1 MPMTISIYRRCFT
14 FCSRLL
20 PLCLI
25 PSFLS
30 AVPSGGNHVPADSF
44 LVLSVKTETLIGKSK
59 VFQSSTWAPLLEKL
73 ALSQP
78 TLHETLLDRNSSGL
92 NLQSP
97 LRFFARVEGKD
108 SSLPSFGLIAMVKD
122 PRKTDGTLAEIAE
135 TLGISKKKG
144 KGTRYG
150 KNGFPLEIGRKGRVC
165 YLIGVAPST
174 QGNGSIDER
183 LKDFQSSFLTPENAK
198 KLPSSLKIHLNQSSD
213 LALYIDGT
221 GLAKIIEDFW
231 PDDQWKKLL
240 PTLDQLLNRQIGFH
254 FQSNPGVVRMTATEY
269 SGENQKAKDRAA
281 PISMLEQ
288 LPGDA
293 PLVVRLSFP
302 EHSFRSSAIR
312 SMDHVLKFMS
322 KGKIDKD
329 SKLPGFDSSAAEL
342 LSFPS
347 GDFVLAG
354 GTFRSRIVPTDT
366 RQAMTKLEPSFLL
379 GIGVSNPITFKRFMA
394 GLNAAKSLDTLLEVQ
409 SLHRVEDKDKIWLS
423 TFDFLR
429 EVQMKKPLFPLS
441 KSRAKLLGD
450 HFFALDLDIQK
461 ANEELRKLDSLSYDQ
476 LKALSWAQDFTRL
489 TFRSSGSDQL
499 TGVLK
504 TRDEDL
510 QGWEV
515 VAHHL
520 GQEIIDSINT
530 NLFQAIVAND
540 FDALI
545 KAIEKGALINAND
558 RFGHTPLHFT
568 AYKGNARFLQYLLQ
582 NGGDPN
588 ARGRHD
594 STPLHS
600 AAWGRNVSALEVL
613 LEEGSDVD
621 ARTDEGETPGMTAAL
636 RGEKEILEILFA
648 LSADPHAED
657 VHGTNLIDLAAAGG
671 HEAIVN
677 MLRKIGVKNENPL
690 HIAAGLGEEEKVK
703 KLLQNG
709 RKINERDSF
718 GATPLL
724 IAMVAG
730 QEKMVDFLLSRK
742 ADPKL
747 SAKEG
752 YTLMH
757 GAAFSGKKALIRKAL
772 SLGLEVNPR
781 YGVNGITPT
790 DVAEDEGEALPYL
803 RALGGRTAWELGRK
817 PDPTDE

>member
-1 MPMTISIYRRCFT
+1 MPMTISIYLRCLN
-14 FCSRLL
+14 FCFSL
-20 PLCLI
+20 PLLCLI
-25 PSFLS
+25 PAILTAANPS
-30 AVPSGGNHVPADSF
+30 ADHVSADSF
-44 LVLSVKTETLIGKSK
+44 LVLSVKAEALIEKSK
-59 VFQSSTWAPLLEKL
+59 ILESSTWAPLLEKL

-78 TLHETLLDRNSSGL
+78 TLHEILLDRNSSGL

-97 LRFFARVEGKD
+97 IRFFARVEGKD

-122 PRKTDGTLAEIAE
+122 PKKADRTLAEIAE
-135 TLGISKKKG
+135 SLGIRKKKG

-150 KNGFPLEIGRKGRVC
+150 KAGFPLEIGRKGRLC
-165 YLIGVAPST
+165 FLLGVAPST
-174 QGNGSIDER
+174 KENESIEER
-183 LKDFQSSFLTPENAK
+183 LNGFQNTFLTPGNAK
-198 KLPSSLKIHLNQSSD
+198 KFPSSLKAHLNQSSD
-213 LALYIDGT
+213 LALYLDGT

-231 PDDQWKKLL
+231 PEDQWKKLL
-240 PTLDQLLNRQIGFH
+240 PTLDVLFNRQIGFH
-254 FQSNPGVVRMTATEY
+254 FQSNQGVIKMTATEY
-269 SGENQKAKDRAA
+269 SGQTRKEQDEAA
-281 PISMLEQ
+281 PIPMLKQ
-288 LPGDA
+288 IPGDV
-293 PLVVRLSFP
+293 PLVVRMSLQGD
-302 EHSFRSSAIR
+302 SFRSSAIQ
-312 SMDHVLKFMS
+312 SIDHALKFMS
-322 KGKIDKD
+322 NGKIDKD
-329 SKLPGFDSSAAEL
+329 SNLPGFDASASEL

-354 GTFRSRIVPTDT
+354 GTFRSRIVPSSSN
-366 RQAMTKLEPSFLL
+366 QATTKLEPSFLL

-394 GLNAAKSLDTLLEVQ
+394 GLNTAKSLDTLLDVQ
-409 SLHRVEDKDKIWLS
+409 NLHLTEGKNKIWLS

-429 EVQMKKPLFPLS
+429 EVQMEKPLFTLS
-441 KSRAKLLGD
+441 KSRANLLGD

-476 LKALSWAQDFTRL
+476 LKALSWAQDFARL
-489 TFRSSGSDQL
+489 TLRSSGSDQL
-499 TGVLK
+499 TGLLK
-504 TRDEDL
+504 TRDKGV
-510 QGWEV
+510 QGWEI

-520 GQEIIDSINT
+520 GQEIIDSINE
-530 NLFQAIVAND
+530 NLFRAIVAND

-545 KAIEKGALINAND
+545 QAVQKGSLINAND

-568 AYKGNARFLQYLLQ
+568 AYKGNARFLQYLLR
-582 NGGDPN
+582 NGGNPN

-600 AAWGRNVSALEVL
+600 AAWGRNVAALEVL

-621 ARTDEGETPGMTAAL
+621 ARTDEGETPGMTASL

-648 LSADPHAED
+648 LSADPHAKD
-657 VHGTNLIDLAAAGG
+657 VHGTNLIDLAGAGG

-677 MLRKIGVKNENPL
+677 MLRRIGVKNENPL
-690 HIAAGLGEEEKVK
+690 HIAAGLGEEEKVR

-742 ADPKL
+742 ADPKI

-757 GAAFSGKKALIRKAL
+757 GAAFSGKKTLIRKAL

-781 YGVNGITPT
+781 YGSNGITPT
-790 DVAEDEGEALPYL
+790 DVAEDEGDALPYL

-817 PDPTDE
+817 PDPTDK

>member
-1 MPMTISIYRRCFT
+1 MPITISIYRRCFT
-14 FCSRLL
+14 FCSRFLAICLL
-20 PLCLI
+20 SPLV
-25 PSFLS
+25 S
-30 AVPSGGNHVPADSF
+30 AAPSGGNRVPADSF
-44 LVLSVKTETLIGKSK
+44 LVLSVKAEALIGKSNIL
-59 VFQSSTWAPLLEKL
+59 QSSTWAPLLGKL

-78 TLHETLLDRNSSGL
+78 TLHEILLDRNSSGL
-92 NLQSP
+92 NLESP
-97 LRFFARVEGKD
+97 LRLFARVEGKE
-108 SSLPSFGLIAMVKD
+108 SSLPSFGLIAMVKEPSKAD
-122 PRKTDGTLAEIAE
+122 SSLAEIAE
-135 TLGISKKKG
+135 SLGISKKKG

-150 KNGFPLEIGRKGRVC
+150 KDAFPLEIGRKGRVC
-165 YLIGVAPST
+165 YLLGVAPT
-174 QGNGSIDER
+174 TKGNGSIDER
-183 LKDFQSSFLTPENAK
+183 LKDFQSAFLTPENVQ
-198 KLPSSLKIHLNQSSD
+198 KLPSSLKTHLNQSSD
-213 LALYIDGT
+213 LALYLDGT

-231 PDDQWKKLL
+231 PEDQWKKLL
-240 PTLDQLLNRQIGFH
+240 PTLDQLFNRQIGIH
-254 FQSNPGVVRMTATEY
+254 FQSNQGVVKMTATEY
-269 SGENQKAKDRAA
+269 SGVTQSDQDPAS
-281 PISMLEQ
+281 PISILNQ
-288 LPGDA
+288 IPGDA
-293 PLVVRLSFP
+293 PLVVRLSLS
-302 EHSFRSSAIR
+302 EDSFRSSAVR
-312 SMDHVLKFMS
+312 SIDHVLKFIS
-322 KGKIDKD
+322 NGKIDKD
-329 SKLPGFDSSAAEL
+329 SKLPGFDSSATEL

-354 GTFRSRIVPTDT
+354 GTFRSRIIPTGT
-366 RQAMTKLEPSFLL
+366 GQATTKLEPSFLL
-379 GIGVSNPITFKRFMA
+379 GLGVAQPITFKRFMA

-409 SLHRVEDKDKIWLS
+409 NLHLVDDKDKIWLS

-429 EVQMKKPLFPLS
+429 EVQMKKPLVPLS

-499 TGVLK
+499 IGVLK

-515 VAHHL
+515 IAHHL
-520 GQEIIDSINT
+520 GQEIIDSINA

-568 AYKGNARFLQYLLQ
+568 AYKGNARFLQFLLQ

-588 ARGRHD
+588 ARGDMTR
-594 STPLHS
+594 PLFS
-600 AAWGRNVSALEVL
+600 AAWGRNAAALEVL

-671 HEAIVN
+671 HEAIVDK
-677 MLRKIGVKNENPL
+677 LSKIGVKNENPL
-690 HIAAGLGEEEKVK
+690 HVAAGLGEQEKVK
-703 KLLQNG
+703 KLLQKG

-747 SAKEG
+747 SAKDG

-757 GAAFSGKKALIRKAL
+757 GAAFSGKKALVRKAL

-781 YGVNGITPT
+781 YGKNGITPT
-790 DVAEDEGEALPYL
+790 DVAEDEGDALPFL

-817 PDPTDE
+817 PDQRND